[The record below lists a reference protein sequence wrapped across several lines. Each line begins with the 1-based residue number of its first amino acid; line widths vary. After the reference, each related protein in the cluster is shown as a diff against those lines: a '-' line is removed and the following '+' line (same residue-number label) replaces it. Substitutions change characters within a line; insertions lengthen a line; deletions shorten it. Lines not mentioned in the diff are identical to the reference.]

1 MRDMGIIVSVFG
13 QLIYISFHFI
23 RVCGGSR
30 ISQTEGGRAQPQSWD
45 TKELFRPMFPKNCK
59 EMKEIGPGAPTP
71 NLSMRVSISVNIV
84 MLLLEEYVHCATKHK
99 YC

>member
-30 ISQTEGGRAQPQSWD
+30 ISQTEGGRAQSQSWD
-45 TKELFRPMFPKNCK
+45 TNELFRPMFPKNCK
-59 EMKEIGPGAPTP
+59 EMKEIGPGGANPE
-71 NLSMRVSISVNIV
+71 SVNACIHFSQHGHV
-84 MLLLEEYVHCATKHK
+84 PNRRICALCNKA
-99 YC
+99 